1 MNSNSNSKIQN
12 PKLIWLVRH
21 GESTANLARR
31 KAEAK
36 NLLTIDFPE
45 REMDVPLSENGVRQ
59 SVRLGNWFAAS
70 SEKPTIVY
78 SSPYL
83 RTSETARLIAETAKF
98 ENIRVFCDERLR
110 EREFGIF
117 DRLTWRG
124 SLEKFPEEMEKRA
137 ALGKFYYRPP
147 SGESW
152 CDLAFRVRGVWR
164 DIRDDLAGENVMI
177 VTHEAV
183 IRVFRYVLED
193 LTEREILAIDK
204 AGNVE
209 NCAVT
214 SYDFMSET
222 GKFVLREDNF
232 CVA

>member
-1 MNSNSNSKIQN
+1 MNSSSKIEN
-12 PKLIWLVRH
+12 PKSIWLVRH
-21 GESTANLARR
+21 GESAANLARR
-31 KAEAK
+31 RAEAE

-59 SVRLGNWFAAS
+59 SDNLGKWFAENP
-70 SEKPTIVY
+70 EKPTVIY

-83 RTSETARLIAETAKF
+83 RTSETARLIALAAKL
-98 ENIRVFCDERLR
+98 ENIPVIYDERLR

-124 SLEKFPEEMEKRA
+124 STEKFPEEMAKRA

-147 SGESW
+147 NGESW
-152 CDLAFRVRGVWR
+152 CDLAFRIRCVWR
-164 DIRDDLAGENVMI
+164 DIRNDFADENVMI

-183 IRVFRYVLED
+183 IRVFRYVLEN
-193 LTEREILAIDK
+193 LTEQEILAIDK

-209 NCAVT
+209 NCGVT
-214 SYDFMSET
+214 SYNFAAET
-222 GKFVLREDNF
+222 RKFVLRQDNF

>member
-1 MNSNSNSKIQN
+1 MNSNQKSAIKN
-12 PKLIWLVRH
+12 PKVVWLVRH
-21 GESTANLARR
+21 GESTANVARR
-31 KAEAK
+31 GAESE
-36 NLLTIDFPE
+36 NLSTIDFPE

-59 SVRLGNWFAAS
+59 SDRLGNWFAGNI
-70 SEKPTIVY
+70 EKPTIIY

-98 ENIRVFCDERLR
+98 ENFRLLYDERLR
-110 EREFGIF
+110 ERELGIF

-124 SLEKFPEEMEKRA
+124 SSEKFPEEMAKRA

-147 SGESW
+147 NGESW
-152 CDLAFRVRGVWR
+152 CDLAFRVRSVWR
-164 DIRDDLAGENVMI
+164 DMRDDFAGENVMI

-183 IRVFRYVLED
+183 IRVFRYVLEN
-193 LTEREILAIDK
+193 LTEQEVLAIDK

-209 NCAVT
+209 NCAIT
-214 SYDFMSET
+214 SYNFRADT
-222 GKFVLREDNF
+222 QKFVLHQDNF

>member
-1 MNSNSNSKIQN
+1 VNTNPQHQIRN
-12 PKLIWLVRH
+12 PKSLWLVRH

-31 KAEAK
+31 RAESE

-59 SVRLGNWFAAS
+59 SVSLGNWFAENH
-70 SEKPTIVY
+70 EKPTVIY

-83 RTSETARLIAETAKF
+83 RTKDTARLITETAKF
-98 ENIRVFCDERLR
+98 ENVRVFYDERLR

-124 SLEKFPEEMEKRA
+124 SSEKFPEEMAKRA

-147 SGESW
+147 QGESW
-152 CDLAFRVRGVWR
+152 CDLAFRIRCVWR
-164 DIRDDLAGENVMI
+164 DIRDDFVDENVMI

-183 IRVFRYVLED
+183 IRVFRYVLEN
-193 LTEREILAIDK
+193 LTEQEILAIDR

-209 NCAVT
+209 NCAIT
-214 SYDFMSET
+214 SYDFWAET
-222 GKFVLREDNF
+222 RKFVLRRDNF

>member
-12 PKLIWLVRH
+12 PKSLWLVRH

-31 KAEAK
+31 KAETE

-45 REMDVPLSENGVRQ
+45 REMDVPLSENGARQ
-59 SVRLGNWFAAS
+59 SVRLGNWFA
-70 SEKPTIVY
+70 ENPVKPSVIY
-78 SSPYL
+78 CSPYL
-83 RTSETARLIAETAKF
+83 RTKDTARLIAETAKF
-98 ENIRVFCDERLR
+98 ENIRSFYDERLR

-117 DRLTWRG
+117 DRLTWRD
-124 SLEKFPEEMEKRA
+124 SSEKFPEEMAKRA

-147 SGESW
+147 NGESW
-152 CDLAFRVRGVWR
+152 CDLAFRTRCVWR
-164 DIRDDLAGENVMI
+164 DIRDDFAGENVMI

-183 IRVFRYVLED
+183 IRIFRYVLEN
-193 LTEREILAIDK
+193 LTEQEILAIDK

-209 NCAVT
+209 NCAIT
-214 SYDFMSET
+214 SYNFEAET
-222 GKFVLREDNF
+222 RKFVLRQDNF